1 MNIDLSEYKL
11 VRPSS
16 IRKKEGIGKFYDIEI
31 EDNHTFFISGNNDII
46 LSHNCDGNSIAGLL
60 LNFFFKYW
68 PEMFERRMVCKV
80 ETPIVVAV
88 PRNKKS
94 KKISFYTQTEYD
106 EWVTKPNLKNYE
118 IKYKKG
124 LAALVGDEYN
134 DIINNPKITLITKD
148 DFSEKSLEM
157 WFGKDTK
164 LRKEELLK

>member
-1 MNIDLSEYKL
+1 MELERKFIDTIELDDWEIETDGGWSDI
-11 VRPSS
+11 SA
-16 IRKKEGIGKFYDIEI
+16 IGKTI
-31 EDNHTFFISGNNDII
+31 
-46 LSHNCDGNSIAGLL
+46 
-60 LNFFFKYW
+60 
-68 PEMFERRMVCKV
+68 
-80 ETPIVVAV
+80 
-88 PRNKKS
+88 
-94 KKISFYTQTEYD
+94 EYD

-134 DIINNPKITLITKD
+134 DIINNPKITLITSD